1 MEYGE
6 AAAQVAAEASVAAER
21 SKMARGGNNQERA

>member
-1 MEYGE
+1 MEYSE

-21 SKMARGGNNQERA
+21 SKKARGGGD